1 MRKQEESGE
10 ATSLMVG
17 GGGGEPVLPTT
28 DSGDGLPRAVIY
40 LRVSTKEQAEMGG
53 EAEGYSI
60 PAQRE
65 ACYRKAPSLGAMIE
79 REFVDRGESARSV
92 DRPELQAMLA
102 YVKEHRIDYVIVH
115 KVDRLARSRLDDVTI
130 NVELQAAGAKLVS
143 VTENIDET
151 PSGLLLHGIM
161 SSIAEF
167 YSRNLANEVL
177 KGSTQ
182 KAKLGGTI
190 GKAPTGYLNVRRME
204 HGREVRTVEID
215 PVRGPLMAWAFEAY
229 ATGEWTTRG
238 LLAEVTKRGL
248 TSVPGPR
255 TTAKPLVLSNLQRL
269 LKHPYYKGVVCYR
282 GAWYPGQHDPLVSN
296 DTWNR
301 VQEVLAAKNYVGEKQ
316 REHPHYLKGSVFCGQ
331 CGSRLIV
338 SFAKNRFSSVYPYFV
353 CIGRHQKRTDCSQ
366 QALRIE
372 AVEALVERVYG
383 QIQLEPE
390 RIAAIRDF
398 VREGLGQQQASL
410 EVERRTQAQRLMKAT
425 EERDKLLQA
434 FYAGAISLELLKREQ
449 TRLTKELEDAQ
460 AALKAAQQEF
470 GEIEQTLETALTLAG
485 DCQAMYRA
493 ATEKVRRQCN
503 QAFFTELLI
512 DDQGEVQ
519 VELAEP
525 FALLLGEDLARVL
538 AGHLAEGIEGKT
550 NQGVAPW
557 RAEGFWENDKTLPG
571 QGLKERLLV
580 GRQGLEPCPPDKS
593 LPHAVLSR
601 PLHVV
606 WCRCV
611 RVVTASPAVP

>member
-1 MRKQEESGE
+1 MSTQEEVKGE
-10 ATSLMVG
+10 PGLMVSGDG
-17 GGGGEPVLPTT
+17 GGGKPRTAAAE
-28 DSGDGLPRAVIY
+28 SSDGLPTAVIY

-65 ACYRKAPSLGAMIE
+65 ACLRKAQALPSMVEA
-79 REFVDRGESARSV
+79 EFVDRGESARSV
-92 DRPELQAMLA
+92 DRPELQRLLV
-102 YVKEHRIDYVIVH
+102 YVKEHRVAYVIVH

-130 NVELQAAGAKLVS
+130 NVALQAAGAQLVS

-204 HGREVRTVEID
+204 NGREVRTVEID

-229 ATGEWTTRG
+229 ATGQWTTRG
-238 LLAEVTKRGL
+238 LLAELTKRGL

-255 TTAKPLVLSNLQRL
+255 STAKPLVLSNLQRL

-282 GAWYPGQHDPLVSN
+282 GAWYPGQHQPLVSN
-296 DTWNR
+296 DTWSR
-301 VQEVLAAKNYVGEKQ
+301 VQEVLVAKNYAGEKQ

-338 SFAKNRFSSVYPYFV
+338 SFAKNRFGSVYPYFV
-353 CIGRHQKRTDCSQ
+353 CIGRHQKRTDCNQ
-366 QALRIE
+366 QAVRIE
-372 AVEALVERVYG
+372 AVEALVERVYAR
-383 QIQLEPE
+383 IALEPE
-390 RIAAIRDF
+390 RIQAIRDF

-410 EVERRTQAQRLMKAT
+410 EVERRTQAQRLVKAT
-425 EERDKLLQA
+425 AERDKLLQA

-460 AALKAAQQEF
+460 AALTAAQAEF
-470 GEIEQTLETALTLAG
+470 GQVEQTLETALVLAA

-493 ATEKVRRQCN
+493 ASEKVRRQCN
-503 QAFFTELLI
+503 QAFFTKLLI
-512 DDQGEVQ
+512 DDEGEVQ

-538 AGHLAEGIEGKT
+538 AGQVAERPVQMTGRAE
-550 NQGVAPW
+550 APW
-557 RAEGFWENDKTLPG
+557 RAEGFWEDDKTLPG

-580 GRQGLEPCPPDKS
+580 GPAGIEPATNGL
-593 LPHAVLSR
+593 
-601 PLHVV
+601 
-606 WCRCV
+606 
-611 RVVTASPAVP
+611 